1 MSATRPL
8 LDYGRLPVIQNLCAA
23 HIFSGDSW
31 VATHCHFPF
40 DIFTQVSVKR
50 SLVSKGFPA
59 GSVPLALKTPVAMA
73 VSPNA
78 VTFTSSYWAL
88 SYLVAFAVASDSAL
102 PVTFPSLPVLMNL
115 SASSGATRSGLFV
128 FCD

>member
-40 DIFTQVSVKR
+40 GIFTQVSVKR
-50 SLVSKGFPA
+50 SLVSKGFPEA
-59 GSVPLALKTPVAMA
+59 SVPLALKPPVAMA
-73 VSPNA
+73 VSPNT
-78 VTFTSSYWAL
+78 VTFTSSYSAL
-88 SYLVAFAVASDSAL
+88 TYLVAFAFSTDSPL
-102 PVTFPSLPVLMNL
+102 LMPFPSL
-115 SASSGATRSGLFV
+115 
-128 FCD
+128 